1 MLFCHIL
8 KQNRP
13 CFCFGSRFDY
23 CETVRAK
30 VQRATIKKPRFDKLN
45 ERQIKAQRAAKKKL
59 NERQKQAQQTVKQQT
74 TIK

>member
-1 MLFCHIL
+1 MPFCHIL

-45 ERQIKAQRAAKKKL
+45 ERQIKAQQAAKK
-59 NERQKQAQQTVKQQT
+59 AQRATKADSTNGKT
-74 TIK
+74 TDNN